1 MLSHVLSQSLK
12 IRALLRAGRVA
23 TGRPP
28 APLLASQ
35 NNTSRATRPLKMQI
49 FVGVPAGAGRVKAGQ
64 KLTLEVESD
73 WSVDRLKEQISA
85 EHGIL
90 PAAQRLSFMGE
101 EIVGHRK
108 LADYEI
114 RLEAELQLVQALQV
128 HKLKVKR

>member
-1 MLSHVLSQSLK
+1 
-12 IRALLRAGRVA
+12 
-23 TGRPP
+23 
-28 APLLASQ
+28 
-35 NNTSRATRPLKMQI
+35 MQI

-90 PAAQRLSFMGE
+90 PAAQRLSVNSVVM
-101 EIVGHRK
+101 VGDRK

-114 RLEAELQLVQALQV
+114 RMEAELKLVELNPLQLQV
-128 HKLKVKR
+128 QHADEQGAVGAEEGSDCC